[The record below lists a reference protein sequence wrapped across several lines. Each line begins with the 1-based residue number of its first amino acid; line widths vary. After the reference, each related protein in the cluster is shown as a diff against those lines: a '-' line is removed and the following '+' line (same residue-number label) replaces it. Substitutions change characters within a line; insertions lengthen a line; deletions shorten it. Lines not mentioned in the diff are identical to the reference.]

1 MYKSL
6 SIICLSLCIIS
17 SCKCGN
23 SKSVI
28 SDQNQSAVID
38 TNNKSANAPML
49 NADTSAS
56 SSNAN
61 TLADTGA
68 STNNST
74 TGESLYRKGAN
85 HAKKGSKYP
94 GEFPEGSERLLTER
108 DVEFLSQWGIK
119 VMMNEIYARHG
130 MKFSDPMLTQHF
142 SQEGWYHAT
151 AGNVNGS
158 LSRVEKENVEFLKNY
173 KYKPGIQ

>member
-6 SIICLSLCIIS
+6 SVLGLSLCLIS

-23 SKSVI
+23 NKSVI
-28 SDQNQSAVID
+28 SDQNSSTVID
-38 TNNKSANAPML
+38 TSNKPANAPTG
-49 NADTSAS
+49 ADTSANVS
-56 SSNAN
+56 KAN
-61 TLADTGA
+61 TSTDTGA
-68 STNNST
+68 SANTST
-74 TGESLYRKGAN
+74 IGESLYRKGAH
-85 HAKKGSKYP
+85 HARKASKYP

-142 SQEGWYHAT
+142 THEGWYHAT
-151 AGNVNGS
+151 SGNVNSS
-158 LSRVEKENVEFLKNY
+158 LSKVEKENIEFLKNY
-173 KYKPGIQ
+173 KFKSGIQ